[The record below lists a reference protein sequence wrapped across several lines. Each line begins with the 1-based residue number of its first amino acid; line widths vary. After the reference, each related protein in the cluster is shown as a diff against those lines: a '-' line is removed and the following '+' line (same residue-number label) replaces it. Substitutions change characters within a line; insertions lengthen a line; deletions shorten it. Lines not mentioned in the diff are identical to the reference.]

1 MAEIEAGWFE
11 RQLDSLG
18 PEIQLVAS
26 AMAALAVEDVL
37 ADVDTEAGIGSILG
51 GVERAGT
58 TPLVT
63 TNPER
68 DIVQLFEH
76 RTDGDQSAQSTV
88 VEKRHVADL
97 SRTWKRSVT
106 RRLGRQLPRAGRV
119 WHDEPDRT
127 CL

>member
-1 MAEIEAGWFE
+1 MAEIEAGWLE
-11 RQLDSLG
+11 RQLNGLG

-37 ADVDTEAGIGSILG
+37 ADVDTEAGIGRVLG

-76 RTDGDQSAQSTV
+76 RTDGDQSAQSAV

-97 SRTWKRSVT
+97 SRSGNPVPKPAV
-106 RRLGRQLPRAGRV
+106 
-119 WHDEPDRT
+119 
-127 CL
+127 